1 MTNPGVPPNENRSM
15 MHDSWVATCEALV
28 DKNGINSAVGEL
40 SFFLAEV
47 LKRCGD
53 TPELKQFIDQRT
65 LKAFDSVDKRKGAQR
80 GSR

>member
-1 MTNPGVPPNENRSM
+1 MTPPNENRSM
-15 MHDSWVATCEALV
+15 AQDDWVKTFEALV
-28 DKNGINSAVGEL
+28 KKYGTNSAVGEL

-65 LKAFDSVDKRKGAQR
+65 LKALDSVDKRKGAQR

>member
-1 MTNPGVPPNENRSM
+1 MTPPNENRSM
-15 MHDSWVATCEALV
+15 THDSWVATFEKLV
-28 DKNGINSAVGEL
+28 EKDGINSAVGEL

-65 LKAFDSVDKRKGAQR
+65 LKAFDSVDKRK
-80 GSR
+80 